1 MTTVGFI
8 YPDHAAEDD
17 YPFAEELLGQRLPV
31 EHIYGTD
38 LHAVPE
44 LLDLGSEERL
54 AEGARLLA
62 KHEPDAVVW
71 ACTSGSFVYR
81 WDGAHEQ
88 VAKLSAAADKPASST
103 SFAFVR
109 AARAL
114 GLKRVS
120 VAASYPDDVAK
131 LFVEFLDRGGVEVV
145 AMSSEDIDTAA
156 EVGRLAPEAVVELA
170 VAHDHPAADAVL
182 VPDTAMRT
190 LGVLGAIEER
200 LGKPVLTANQVTIW
214 EGLRLTG
221 RCPVRTAGQ
230 AVRRRQV
237 NHGPDRHRTGEPGV
251 DRGDHRA
258 AAPRSH
264 HERHVRAG
272 HAAR

>member
-1 MTTVGFI
+1 MPTAGFI

-17 YPFAEELLGQRLPV
+17 YPFAERLLGPGFSLPV

-62 KHEPDAVVW
+62 KHRPDAVVW

-81 WDGAHEQ
+81 WDGAQEQ
-88 VAKLSAAADKPASST
+88 VDKLAAVAGKPASST

-109 AARAL
+109 AAQKL

-131 LFVEFLDRGGVEVV
+131 LFVEFLGHAGIEIVS
-145 AMSSEDIDTAA
+145 MSSEDIDTAA
-156 EVGRLAPEAVVELA
+156 EVGRLSPEAVVELA
-170 VAHDHPAADAVL
+170 VSHDHPDADAVL

-190 LGVLGAIEER
+190 LGVVNTIEER

-214 EGLRLTG
+214 EGLRLVG
-221 RCPVRTAGQ
+221 EVPESEELGVLFRCR
-230 AVRRRQV
+230 
-237 NHGPDRHRTGEPGV
+237 
-251 DRGDHRA
+251 
-258 AAPRSH
+258 
-264 HERHVRAG
+264 
-272 HAAR
+272 

>member
-1 MTTVGFI
+1 MPTVGFI

-17 YPFAEELLGQRLPV
+17 YPFAERLLGYRFSLPV

-44 LLDLGSEERL
+44 LLDLGSEKRL
-54 AEGARLLA
+54 ADGAALLS

-81 WDGAHEQ
+81 WQSAHEQ
-88 VAKLSAAADKPASST
+88 VDKLAKAAGKPASST

-109 AARAL
+109 AAEKL
-114 GLKRVS
+114 GLKRVA

-131 LFVEFLDRGGVEVV
+131 LFVEFLAAGGIEIV

-156 EVGRLAPEAVVELA
+156 EVGRLSPEAVVELA
-170 VAHDHPAADAVL
+170 VGHDHPAAEAVL
-182 VPDTAMRT
+182 IPDTAMRT
-190 LGVLGAIEER
+190 LGVINTIEAR

-214 EGLRLTG
+214 EGLRLAG
-221 RCPVRTAGQ
+221 EVPESEELGALFRC
-230 AVRRRQV
+230 
-237 NHGPDRHRTGEPGV
+237 H
-251 DRGDHRA
+251 
-258 AAPRSH
+258 
-264 HERHVRAG
+264 
-272 HAAR
+272 